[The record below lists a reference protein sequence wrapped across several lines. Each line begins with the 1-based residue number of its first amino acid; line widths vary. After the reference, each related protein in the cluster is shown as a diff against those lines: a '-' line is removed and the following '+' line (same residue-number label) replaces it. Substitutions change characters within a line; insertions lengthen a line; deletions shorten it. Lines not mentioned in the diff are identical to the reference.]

1 MNELGATASAAV
13 SVPNTHYVKQLT
25 ASYLRN
31 AGLSLTGPTAMEEA
45 QRGKY
50 NRFKLADDVVIS
62 KVYREENTNGDFS
75 APRKGGG
82 SGNGGQGFEPNE
94 QVLEQL
100 SKIALMR
107 SYQEQMMQAAEKD
120 RDRSRERGGPRSRQ
134 HSGQG
139 ERSAHL
145 SGEQIR
151 KLRETQKAAE
161 RARVEDERRA
171 REGRS
176 EGKEGARPGQ
186 KAMFKS
192 PAAATM
198 PIMSSSDR
206 SWSDLEETSL
216 EGEQISCFP
225 VGGEQLQPGRHAL
238 TQPYRREQTLPS
250 TNPEQCPGEGQPP
263 GHQPGLRRTAD
274 LLLHL
279 LR

>member
-31 AGLSLTGPTAMEEA
+31 AGLSLTGPTAIEEA

-75 APRKGGG
+75 APRKG
-82 SGNGGQGFEPNE
+82 NGGQGFEPNE

-107 SYQEQMMQAAEKD
+107 SYQEQMMQQAEKEG
-120 RDRSRERGGPRSRQ
+120 RERSRERLAGRSRQ

-139 ERSAHL
+139 ERSAGHL

-151 KLRETQKAAE
+151 KLRESQKAAE
-161 RARVEDERRA
+161 RARVEEERRV

-176 EGKEGARPGQ
+176 DGKETGGSGRGSAGQ
-186 KAMFKS
+186 KSSFKS
-192 PAAATM
+192 PGSSSTTT

-206 SWSDLEETSL
+206 SWSDLEETTL
-216 EGEQISCFP
+216 EGEKISCFA
-225 VGGEQLQPGRHAL
+225 VGGSTDSL
-238 TQPYRREQTLPS
+238 TIGIIFKIMLIKKDFFHTTE
-250 TNPEQCPGEGQPP
+250 
-263 GHQPGLRRTAD
+263 
-274 LLLHL
+274 
-279 LR
+279 

>member
-31 AGLSLTGPTAMEEA
+31 AGLSLTGPTAIEEA

-75 APRKGGG
+75 APRKG
-82 SGNGGQGFEPNE
+82 NGGQGFEPNE

-107 SYQEQMMQAAEKD
+107 SYQEQMMQQAEKEG
-120 RDRSRERGGPRSRQ
+120 RERSRERLAGRSRQ

-139 ERSAHL
+139 ERSAGHL

-151 KLRETQKAAE
+151 KLRESQKAAE
-161 RARVEDERRA
+161 RARVEEERRVSGVRA
-171 REGRS
+171 SVADEFHPAGCCTVT
-176 EGKEGARPGQ
+176 
-186 KAMFKS
+186 MF
-192 PAAATM
+192 
-198 PIMSSSDR
+198 
-206 SWSDLEETSL
+206 
-216 EGEQISCFP
+216 
-225 VGGEQLQPGRHAL
+225 
-238 TQPYRREQTLPS
+238 TQYLHCS
-250 TNPEQCPGEGQPP
+250 NVN
-263 GHQPGLRRTAD
+263 
-274 LLLHL
+274 LLLAL
-279 LR
+279 FQCLPNTCTGLMFTRD

>member
-75 APRKGGG
+75 APRKGNG
-82 SGNGGQGFEPNE
+82 GGQGFEPNE

-107 SYQEQMMQAAEKD
+107 SYQEQMMQQAEKEG
-120 RDRSRERGGPRSRQ
+120 RERSRERLAGRSRQ

-139 ERSAHL
+139 ERSAGHL

-151 KLRETQKAAE
+151 KLRESQKAAE
-161 RARVEDERRA
+161 RARVEEERRV

-176 EGKEGARPGQ
+176 DGGKGETGSGRGGAGQ
-186 KAMFKS
+186 KSTFKS
-192 PAAATM
+192 PGSSSTTT

-206 SWSDLEETSL
+206 SWSDLEETTL
-216 EGEQISCFP
+216 EGEKISCFA
-225 VGGEQLQPGRHAL
+225 VGG
-238 TQPYRREQTLPS
+238 
-250 TNPEQCPGEGQPP
+250 
-263 GHQPGLRRTAD
+263 
-274 LLLHL
+274 
-279 LR
+279 

>member
-82 SGNGGQGFEPNE
+82 GGNGGGQGFEPNE

-107 SYQEQMMQAAEKD
+107 SYQEQMMQQAEKEG
-120 RDRSRERGGPRSRQ
+120 RERSRERLAGRSRQ

-139 ERSAHL
+139 ERSSSGHL

-151 KLRETQKAAE
+151 KLRESQKAAE
-161 RARVEDERRA
+161 RARVEEERRG

-176 EGKEGARPGQ
+176 EGKGETGAGVRGGAGQ
-186 KAMFKS
+186 KSTFKS
-192 PAAATM
+192 PGSSSTTT

-206 SWSDLEETSL
+206 SWSELEETTL
-216 EGEQISCFP
+216 EGEKISCFA
-225 VGGEQLQPGRHAL
+225 VGG
-238 TQPYRREQTLPS
+238 
-250 TNPEQCPGEGQPP
+250 
-263 GHQPGLRRTAD
+263 
-274 LLLHL
+274 
-279 LR
+279 

>member
-1 MNELGATASAAV
+1 MAPPARRAGVRRTTMNELGTTAPAAV
-13 SVPNTHYVKQLT
+13 SVPNTTYVKQLT

-31 AGLSLTGPTAMEEA
+31 AGLSLTGPTAMEEH

-62 KVYREENTNGDFS
+62 KVYREENTNGDFP
-75 APRKGGG
+75 AARKT
-82 SGNGGQGFEPNE
+82 GQFEPNE

-100 SKIALMR
+100 SKITMIRA
-107 SYQEQMMQAAEKD
+107 YQEQMMQAAEKD

-139 ERSAHL
+139 ERSSHL

-161 RARVEDERRA
+161 RARVEEERRA

-176 EGKEGARPGQ
+176 EGKDGPRPGQ

-192 PAAATM
+192 PATATM

-225 VGGEQLQPGRHAL
+225 VGGEQLRPG
-238 TQPYRREQTLPS
+238 
-250 TNPEQCPGEGQPP
+250 
-263 GHQPGLRRTAD
+263 
-274 LLLHL
+274 
-279 LR
+279 

>member
-31 AGLSLTGPTAMEEA
+31 AGLSLTGPTAIEEA

-75 APRKGGG
+75 APRKG
-82 SGNGGQGFEPNE
+82 NGGQGFEPNE

-107 SYQEQMMQAAEKD
+107 SYQEQMMQQAEKEG
-120 RDRSRERGGPRSRQ
+120 RERSRERLAGRSRQ

-139 ERSAHL
+139 ERSAGHL

-151 KLRETQKAAE
+151 KLRESQKAAE
-161 RARVEDERRA
+161 RARVEEERRV
-171 REGRS
+171 REGSSKGEASLVGRKS
-176 EGKEGARPGQ
+176 T
-186 KAMFKS
+186 FKS
-192 PAAATM
+192 PGTSSTTT

-206 SWSDLEETSL
+206 SWSDLEETTL
-216 EGEQISCFP
+216 EGEKISCFA
-225 VGGEQLQPGRHAL
+225 VGG
-238 TQPYRREQTLPS
+238 S
-250 TNPEQCPGEGQPP
+250 TNSLTIGIMFKIKLIKKLFQTTE
-263 GHQPGLRRTAD
+263 
-274 LLLHL
+274 
-279 LR
+279 

>member
-75 APRKGGG
+75 APRKG
-82 SGNGGQGFEPNE
+82 SGNGGGQGFEPNE

-107 SYQEQMMQAAEKD
+107 SYQEQMMQQQAEKEG
-120 RDRSRERGGPRSRQ
+120 RERSRERLVGPRSRQ

-139 ERSAHL
+139 ERSASGHL

-151 KLRETQKAAE
+151 KLRESQKAAE
-161 RARVEDERRA
+161 RARVEEERRV
-171 REGRS
+171 REGSSKGEASLVGRKS
-176 EGKEGARPGQ
+176 T
-186 KAMFKS
+186 FKS
-192 PAAATM
+192 PGTSSTTT

-206 SWSDLEETSL
+206 SWSDLEETTL
-216 EGEQISCFP
+216 EGEKISCFA
-225 VGGEQLQPGRHAL
+225 VGGWKS
-238 TQPYRREQTLPS
+238 QT
-250 TNPEQCPGEGQPP
+250 
-263 GHQPGLRRTAD
+263 
-274 LLLHL
+274 
-279 LR
+279 

>member
-62 KVYREENTNGDFS
+62 KVYREENTNGDFP
-75 APRKGGG
+75 ATRK
-82 SGNGGQGFEPNE
+82 SNVNGGQGFEPNE

-107 SYQEQMMQAAEKD
+107 SYQEQMLQQQAEKEG
-120 RDRSRERGGPRSRQ
+120 RERSRERLAPGGRSRQ

-139 ERSAHL
+139 ERAAGHL

-151 KLRETQKAAE
+151 KLRESQKAAE
-161 RARVEDERRA
+161 RARVEEERRA
-171 REGRS
+171 RDGRS
-176 EGKEGARPGQ
+176 EGNKGEARGGT
-186 KAMFKS
+186 KSTFKS
-192 PAAATM
+192 PGTSTTTT

-216 EGEQISCFP
+216 EGEKISCFA
-225 VGGEQLQPGRHAL
+225 VGGWKS
-238 TQPYRREQTLPS
+238 QT
-250 TNPEQCPGEGQPP
+250 
-263 GHQPGLRRTAD
+263 
-274 LLLHL
+274 
-279 LR
+279 

>member
-82 SGNGGQGFEPNE
+82 AGGGQGFEPNE

-107 SYQEQMMQAAEKD
+107 SYQEQMMQQAEKEG
-120 RDRSRERGGPRSRQ
+120 RERSRERLAGRSRQ

-139 ERSAHL
+139 ERSAGHL

-151 KLRETQKAAE
+151 KLRESQKAAE
-161 RARVEDERRA
+161 RARVEEERRV

-176 EGKEGARPGQ
+176 DGGRGETGRGGAGQ
-186 KAMFKS
+186 KSTFKS
-192 PAAATM
+192 PGSSSTTT

-206 SWSDLEETSL
+206 SWSDLEETTL
-216 EGEQISCFP
+216 EGEKISCFA
-225 VGGEQLQPGRHAL
+225 VGG
-238 TQPYRREQTLPS
+238 
-250 TNPEQCPGEGQPP
+250 
-263 GHQPGLRRTAD
+263 
-274 LLLHL
+274 
-279 LR
+279 

>member
-1 MNELGATASAAV
+1 MPKNLKIMNELGATASAAV

-82 SGNGGQGFEPNE
+82 GGGNGGQGFEPNE

-107 SYQEQMMQAAEKD
+107 SYQEQMMQQAEKEG
-120 RDRSRERGGPRSRQ
+120 RERSRERLAGRSRQ

-139 ERSAHL
+139 ERSAGHL

-151 KLRETQKAAE
+151 KLRDS
-161 RARVEDERRA
+161 R
-171 REGRS
+171 
-176 EGKEGARPGQ
+176 
-186 KAMFKS
+186 
-192 PAAATM
+192 
-198 PIMSSSDR
+198 
-206 SWSDLEETSL
+206 
-216 EGEQISCFP
+216 
-225 VGGEQLQPGRHAL
+225 
-238 TQPYRREQTLPS
+238 
-250 TNPEQCPGEGQPP
+250 
-263 GHQPGLRRTAD
+263 
-274 LLLHL
+274 
-279 LR
+279 

>member
-75 APRKGGG
+75 APRKG
-82 SGNGGQGFEPNE
+82 NGGQGFEPNE

-107 SYQEQMMQAAEKD
+107 SYQEQMMQQAEKEG
-120 RDRSRERGGPRSRQ
+120 RERSRERLAGRSRQ

-139 ERSAHL
+139 ERSAGHL

-151 KLRETQKAAE
+151 KLRESQKAAE
-161 RARVEDERRA
+161 RARVEEERRV

-176 EGKEGARPGQ
+176 DGKETGGSGRGSAGQ
-186 KAMFKS
+186 KSSFKS
-192 PAAATM
+192 PGSSSTTT

-206 SWSDLEETSL
+206 SWSDLEETTL
-216 EGEQISCFP
+216 EGEKISCFA
-225 VGGEQLQPGRHAL
+225 VGGSTDSL
-238 TQPYRREQTLPS
+238 TIGIILIKKAFP
-250 TNPEQCPGEGQPP
+250 NN
-263 GHQPGLRRTAD
+263 
-274 LLLHL
+274 
-279 LR
+279 

>member
-31 AGLSLTGPTAMEEA
+31 AGLSLTGPTAIEEA

-75 APRKGGG
+75 APRKG
-82 SGNGGQGFEPNE
+82 NGGQGFEPNE

-107 SYQEQMMQAAEKD
+107 SYQEQMMQQAEKEG
-120 RDRSRERGGPRSRQ
+120 RERSRERLTGRSRQ

-139 ERSAHL
+139 ERSAGHL

-151 KLRETQKAAE
+151 KLRESQKAAE
-161 RARVEDERRA
+161 RARVEEERRV

-176 EGKEGARPGQ
+176 DGKETGGSGRGSAGQ
-186 KAMFKS
+186 KSSFKS
-192 PAAATM
+192 PGSSSTTT

-206 SWSDLEETSL
+206 SWSDLEETTL
-216 EGEQISCFP
+216 EGEKISCFA
-225 VGGEQLQPGRHAL
+225 VGGSTDSL
-238 TQPYRREQTLPS
+238 TIAIVFNITLIKKLFQT
-250 TNPEQCPGEGQPP
+250 TE
-263 GHQPGLRRTAD
+263 
-274 LLLHL
+274 
-279 LR
+279 

>member
-31 AGLSLTGPTAMEEA
+31 AGLSLTGPTAIEEA

-75 APRKGGG
+75 APRKG
-82 SGNGGQGFEPNE
+82 NGGQGFEPNE

-107 SYQEQMMQAAEKD
+107 SYQEQMMQQAEKEG
-120 RDRSRERGGPRSRQ
+120 RERSRERLAGRSRQ

-139 ERSAHL
+139 ERSAGHL

-151 KLRETQKAAE
+151 KLRESQKAAE
-161 RARVEDERRA
+161 RARVEEERRV

-176 EGKEGARPGQ
+176 DGKETGGSGRGSAGQ
-186 KAMFKS
+186 KSSFKS
-192 PAAATM
+192 PGSSSTTT

-206 SWSDLEETSL
+206 SWSDLEETTL
-216 EGEQISCFP
+216 EGEKISCFA
-225 VGGEQLQPGRHAL
+225 VGGSTDSL
-238 TQPYRREQTLPS
+238 TIAIVFNITLIKKLFQT
-250 TNPEQCPGEGQPP
+250 TE
-263 GHQPGLRRTAD
+263 
-274 LLLHL
+274 
-279 LR
+279 

>member
-31 AGLSLTGPTAMEEA
+31 AGLSLTGPTAIEEA

-75 APRKGGG
+75 APRKG
-82 SGNGGQGFEPNE
+82 SGNGGGQGFEPNE

-107 SYQEQMMQAAEKD
+107 SYQEQMMQQAEKEG
-120 RDRSRERGGPRSRQ
+120 RERSRERLAGRSRQ

-139 ERSAHL
+139 ERSAGHL

-151 KLRETQKAAE
+151 KLRESQKAAE
-161 RARVEDERRA
+161 RARVEEERRV

-176 EGKEGARPGQ
+176 DGKAGETGGSGRGSAGQ
-186 KAMFKS
+186 KSSFKS
-192 PAAATM
+192 PGSSSTTT

-206 SWSDLEETSL
+206 SWSDLEETTL
-216 EGEQISCFP
+216 EGEKISCFA
-225 VGGEQLQPGRHAL
+225 VGG
-238 TQPYRREQTLPS
+238 S
-250 TNPEQCPGEGQPP
+250 TNSLTIGIVFKIT
-263 GHQPGLRRTAD
+263 LIKK
-274 LLLHL
+274 LLQTTE
-279 LR
+279 

>member
-62 KVYREENTNGDFS
+62 KVYREENTNGDFP

-82 SGNGGQGFEPNE
+82 GNSGNGGGQGFEPNE

-107 SYQEQMMQAAEKD
+107 SYQEQMMQQAEKEG
-120 RDRSRERGGPRSRQ
+120 RERSRERLTGGRSRQ

-139 ERSAHL
+139 ERSAGHL

-151 KLRETQKAAE
+151 KLRESQKAAE
-161 RARVEDERRA
+161 RARVEEERRV

-176 EGKEGARPGQ
+176 DGKAGGETGGLGRGLVGQ
-186 KAMFKS
+186 KSSFKS
-192 PAAATM
+192 PGSSSTTT

-206 SWSDLEETSL
+206 SWSDLEETIL
-216 EGEQISCFP
+216 EGEKISCFA
-225 VGGEQLQPGRHAL
+225 VGGFFLII
-238 TQPYRREQTLPS
+238 
-250 TNPEQCPGEGQPP
+250 
-263 GHQPGLRRTAD
+263 
-274 LLLHL
+274 
-279 LR
+279 